1 MIRNGVRGSFTF
13 LTHHYAKVVPTS
25 KGAAMLRSVFAAA
38 FCVVSSVSALAQ
50 DTLPVPELAGTNN
63 QELRGASDEIISV
76 ALDFAALSRVPAGA
90 RTLVIGNPAIADA
103 SIQQT
108 GVIVVTGKSYGTT
121 NLVALDREG
130 SKIAEILIHVTAPRG
145 NTLTVVR
152 GGARE
157 TWSCAPRCVQTV
169 TLGDDIEFF
178 KANSDQ
184 IGNRNTM
191 ATQQQQR

>member
-1 MIRNGVRGSFTF
+1 M
-13 LTHHYAKVVPTS
+13 S
-25 KGAAMLRSVFAAA
+25 KGAAMLRSLFAAA
-38 FCVVSSVSALAQ
+38 FCAAGAAPVLAQ
-50 DTLPVPELAGTNN
+50 DALSLPDLPESAHR
-63 QELRGASDEIISV
+63 ELQAASDETISV

-108 GVIVVTGKSYGTT
+108 GVIVVTGKGYGST
-121 NLVALDREG
+121 NLVALDG
-130 SKIAEILIHVTAPRG
+130 AGNKIAEMLIHVTAPKG

-169 TLGDDIEFF
+169 TLGDDAEFF

-191 ATQQQQR
+191 ATQQQR